1 MINIAERKNTM
12 DTETVTAMI
21 ITSTCYKTPIDYAV
35 GNAVG
40 NAMSITHVLL
50 VNHTSLTKNF

>member
-1 MINIAERKNTM
+1 M